1 MKKLMSPDVIS
12 GKEGK
17 AFAKINGNNEE
28 MFFAR
33 TIEATVEKTKSEIKA
48 IGKRMVGNKT
58 TGIKGTGS
66 MTIYYLSPIFRNLIA
81 DYKRTGRDTYFD
93 MVVENEDPASSA
105 GKQTVLLVG
114 VNLNSTVLTKL
125 DGDSDDPL
133 EEEAEFTFEDYEILT
148 TFNKV

>member
-1 MKKLMSPDVIS
+1 MKELMSPDVIS

>member
-1 MKKLMSPDVIS
+1 MKELMSPDAIS

-17 AFAKINGNNEE
+17 AFAKINGNNED

-33 TIEATVEKTKSEIKA
+33 TIEAIVEKTKTEIKA

-81 DYKRTGRDTYFD
+81 DYKRTGRDAYFD
-93 MVVENEDPASSA
+93 MVVENDDPASSA
-105 GKQTVLLVG
+105 GKQSVLLRG

-133 EEEAEFTFEDYEILT
+133 VEEAEFTFEDYEILT
-148 TFNKV
+148 PFNKV